1 MLKQF
6 AAAAASAALL
16 TGAAFVPLPTLGGAA
31 QAKPVAAAPPCRD
44 GKNRRVRM
52 VNATSYTIER
62 MYGSNVGARSWQE
75 DVLGERVLRPGQNV
89 VVNWDDGSCYCEFD
103 FRAVYSDGDK
113 SEKRGV
119 DVCRLATFR
128 FVE

>member
-1 MLKQF
+1 MIKQIS
-6 AAAAASAALL
+6 AAAACAALL
-16 TGAAFVPLPTLGGAA
+16 ATAAIVPLPTLDTA
-31 QAKPVAAAPPCRD
+31 QAAPTRACND

-62 MYGSNVGARSWQE
+62 MYGSNVGRRSWEE
-75 DVLGERVLRPGQNV
+75 DVLGEGVLRPGNSV

-103 FRAVYSDGDK
+103 FKAVYSDGDT
-113 SEKRGV
+113 STKRGV
-119 DVCRLATFR
+119 DVCRLETFR